1 MSTTETT
8 TPAEGAPLTGTK
20 AEIEARYTGR
30 TVHVLRGTTYHGRY
44 TLTEVRLAGDW
55 IQFTGTWH
63 TDSHDVDRV
72 TYSARPCDMFDT
84 AVAARDEARARRKAA
99 RARRA
104 EAGPRM
110 MPATDG
116 NMLAM
121 LVGATKVRSR

>member
-1 MSTTETT
+1 MAT
-8 TPAEGAPLTGTK
+8 TPVEGAPLTGTK
-20 AEIEARYTGR
+20 AEIEAHYTGC
-30 TVHVLRGTTYHGRY
+30 TVHVLRGTKYEGRY
-44 TLTEVRLAGDW
+44 TLTEARLAGDW

-63 TDSHDVDRV
+63 TDNHDVDRV

-84 AVAARDEARARRKAA
+84 EAAARDEARSRRKAA

-121 LVGATKVRSR
+121 FMGARRAR